1 MVGTFFSMKFTVEVW
16 KDDDIRDRTILL
28 LFEFAISKR
37 PNRSWLGFTA
47 NYFSNMR
54 SETNGYVVKRIFR
67 FTPLKICC
75 RLGVE
80 IQTERMSAAHGE
92 GDKVSKS
99 WVLVCYS
106 LISDS

>member
-28 LFEFAISKR
+28 LFEFAISMR
-37 PNRSWLGFTA
+37 LNRSWLGFTV
-47 NYFSNMR
+47 NYFSDMR
-54 SETNGYVVKRIFR
+54 SESNGYIVKRLFR

-80 IQTERMSAAHGE
+80 IQAER
-92 GDKVSKS
+92 V
-99 WVLVCYS
+99 
-106 LISDS
+106 

>member
-1 MVGTFFSMKFTVEVW
+1 MKFTVEVW

-28 LFEFAISKR
+28 LFEFAISMR
-37 PNRSWLGFTA
+37 LNRSWLGFTM
-47 NYFSNMR
+47 NYFSDMR
-54 SETNGYVVKRIFR
+54 SESNGYIVKRLFR
-67 FTPLKICC
+67 FTSLKICC

-80 IQTERMSAAHGE
+80 IQAARVSAAHGE
-92 GDKVSKS
+92 GDKVSKA